1 MCVCVCVCVCVCES
15 LEFIAETRILSEMK
29 IKNRGEKIVFM
40 EKKSTTI
47 LFLFFFL
54 KKEQSVGVDKFKVQN

>member
-1 MCVCVCVCVCVCES
+1 MCVCES
-15 LEFIAETRILSEMK
+15 LEFIAETRILSETK
-29 IKNRGEKIVFM
+29 IKNREEKIVFM

-47 LFLFFFL
+47 LFLFFFF